1 MTRTVDPVW
10 KRRLPRS
17 QKRRAMTAVPAVAN
31 TEQCPECGSDD
42 PATRLP
48 VKRPE
53 VHIEGGARVC
63 RFCNRTLTFNFMRN
77 DGGDCDCARAVEDAA
92 CSGSWHDVEVSR

>member
-31 TEQCPECGSDD
+31 TEQCPCGRPLDPTVHHDD
-42 PATRLP
+42 TP
-48 VKRPE
+48 
-53 VHIEGGARVC
+53 
-63 RFCNRTLTFNFMRN
+63 
-77 DGGDCDCARAVEDAA
+77 DGRQLCEQCCPTCITTTTTKENTP
-92 CSGSWHDVEVSR
+92 